1 MYISK
6 ANSCKFIVQS
16 LAVTSINVNPTSGVD
31 NGTITV
37 VVSGGT
43 APYLYSIN
51 RGTQQASN
59 QFTGLPT
66 GKYLVQVLDR
76 FGKIGY
82 VGIELFENVDCGDYS
97 GSTVQDIINTGL
109 KVANF
114 YNCTVNSFY

>member
-16 LAVTSINVNPTSGVD
+16 LSVTSINVNPTSGVD

-51 RGTQQASN
+51 RGVQQSSN
-59 QFTGLPT
+59 QFTGLAT
-66 GKYLVQVLDR
+66 GKYLIQVLDR

-82 VGIELFENVDCGDYS
+82 LGIELFENVDCGDYS
-97 GSTVQDIINTGL
+97 GSTVQDIIDTGL

>member
-16 LAVTSINVNPTSGVD
+16 LSVTSINVNPTSGVD

-51 RGTQQASN
+51 RGVQQASN
-59 QFTGLPT
+59 QFTGLAI
-66 GKYLVQVLDR
+66 GKYLIQVLDR

-82 VGIELFENVDCGDYS
+82 LGIELFENVDCGDYS
-97 GSTVQDIINTGL
+97 GSIVQDIIDTGL

>member
-16 LAVTSINVNPTSGVD
+16 LTVTSINVNPSIGLD

-66 GKYLVQVLDR
+66 GKYLIQVLDR
-76 FGKIGY
+76 FGKLGY
-82 VGIELFENVDCGDYS
+82 VGLELFENVDCGDYA
-97 GSTVQDIINTGL
+97 GSTVQDIIDTGL
-109 KVANF
+109 KVGNF

>member
-16 LAVTSINVNPTSGVD
+16 LAVTSININPLIGVD

-76 FGKIGY
+76 FGKLGY
-82 VGIELFENVDCGDYS
+82 VGLELFENVDCGDYPN
-97 GSTVQDIINTGL
+97 STVQDIIDTGL
-109 KVANF
+109 RMANF